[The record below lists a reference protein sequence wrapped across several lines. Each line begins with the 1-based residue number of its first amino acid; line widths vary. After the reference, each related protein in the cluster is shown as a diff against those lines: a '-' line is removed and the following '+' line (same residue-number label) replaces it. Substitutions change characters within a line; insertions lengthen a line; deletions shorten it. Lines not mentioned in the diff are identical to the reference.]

1 MTENA
6 IAKEIVDAAFR
17 IHTMLG
23 QGLLDRFIQ
32 RSRRMSVSA

>member
-17 IHTMLG
+17 LHTALCPG
-23 QGLLDRFIQ
+23 YWNPRLRV
-32 RSRRMSVSA
+32 RSGG